1 MSLKQGLDTTGRREG
16 ERGLMPH
23 IVRWRTPK
31 ELQRG
36 TQWDAYELGMER
48 AAWKIGAGKGLR
60 SPWGMAKARPRE
72 GQ

>member
-1 MSLKQGLDTTGRREG
+1 MSLKQGLDTTGRRE
-16 ERGLMPH
+16 RGLMPH
-23 IVRWRTPK
+23 FVRFRTPK

-48 AAWKIGAGKGLR
+48 AVWKIGADKGQR

-72 GQ
+72 RERQ